1 MLLGSC
7 IGQKQAGAF
16 TIIEGSRPLVNAG
29 RGISIHEGNEI
40 RWVGFAMVDG
50 IPKYVSVRDHL
61 RGSIKRMKDGA
72 QLPTESELCTRYNVS
87 RITVRHA
94 IEDLIRE
101 GLIVR
106 SQGKGTFKL
115 KSPSSSRE
123 VINGHIRGFWRQQ
136 RDLGKTVKT
145 RVLGNRIVKN
155 ADFASKLGID
165 ADADL
170 IELERLRYVDGN
182 LHQYVCTY
190 LSAVQFPEI
199 LEHDFSDGSLY
210 SFIEEQYDVRL
221 ARNEVVVRIENV
233 DSRIAGYFHVDR
245 GRPVLAMDST
255 VFDGF
260 GSVVAFGIALQPPA
274 YSEIEFVINSMPDS
288 R

>member
-1 MLLGSC
+1 M
-7 IGQKQAGAF
+7 
-16 TIIEGSRPLVNAG
+16 TIPGWHGDRIA
-29 RGISIHEGNEI
+29 IHECDE
-40 RWVGFAMVDG
+40 VGWGVGSAMVDG
-50 IPKYVSVRDHL
+50 IPKYVSVRNHL

-72 QLPTESELCTRYNVS
+72 QLPTESQLCARYKVS

-115 KSPSSSRE
+115 KSPASSRE
-123 VINGHIRGFWRQQ
+123 VINGRIRGFWRQQ
-136 RDLGKTVKT
+136 HDLGRTVKT
-145 RVLGNRIVKN
+145 RVLGNRIVKK
-155 ADFASKLGID
+155 AGIASKLGLE
-165 ADADL
+165 AEADL
-170 IELERLRYVDGN
+170 IELERLRYVNGN
-182 LHQYVCTY
+182 LQQYVCTY
-190 LSAVQFPEI
+190 LPDAQFPEI

-210 SFIEEQYDVRL
+210 DFIEGRYDVRL

-233 DSRIAGYFHVDR
+233 DSRIAGYFHVDK

-260 GSVVAFGIALQPPA
+260 GSVVAFGVALQPPA
-274 YSEIEFVINSMPDS
+274 YSEIEFVINSVPDS